1 MARFVLSAE
10 AQDDIDDV
18 AIYSRELFGE
28 DAGYR
33 YETLLLTAIRDVAA
47 DPMRRGSRGVR
58 NGGPGT
64 RAYHIRHS
72 RLRVPGGKI
81 RGPRHVIFYRPLAP
95 DLIGISRIL
104 HERMDPT
111 RHAPGRFA
119 GHEK

>member
-18 AIYSRELFGE
+18 VLYSRELFGE

-33 YETLLLTAIRDVAA
+33 YETLLLTALRDIAA
-47 DPMRRGSRGVR
+47 DPMRPGSHEVTK
-58 NGGPGT
+58 GGPGT
-64 RAYHIRHS
+64 RAYHIRYS
-72 RLRVPGGKI
+72 RLRVPGGRI
-81 RGPRHVIFYRPLAP
+81 REPRHIIFYRSLTPG
-95 DLIGISRIL
+95 LIGISRIL

-119 GHEK
+119 GHQR